1 MASITTRIESL
12 DKDIAVILRDDLSP
26 QARSRAFGQFA
37 REIIAE
43 TDAQND
49 SVAGRD
55 VKYQTFV
62 DGSKSDNLEAAKSV
76 IVAEWETLTD
86 SFEWIEE
93 QLILHSPRG
102 PDVNGHYGESH
113 VFLADGV
120 EADPAKPP
128 PDMTEGVFV
137 NAKKYARKLEKLY
150 GVYQTVAAMAAS
162 RFGQSVRV
170 RYAFASYAGERQPAI
185 VITPK

>member
-1 MASITTRIESL
+1 MATVTTRIESL
-12 DKDIAVILRDDLSP
+12 DKDIEVILKNDLSP
-26 QARSRAFGQFA
+26 EARSRAFGQFA
-37 REIIAE
+37 REVIEE

-62 DGSKSDNLEAAKSV
+62 DGAKSDNLESAKSV

-120 EADPAKPP
+120 EANPAKPP
-128 PDMTEGVFV
+128 PDMTEGTFI
-137 NAKKYARKLEKLY
+137 NSKKYARKLEKLY
-150 GVYQTVAAMAAS
+150 AVYQTVASLAAD

-170 RYAFASYAGERQPAI
+170 RYTFANYAGERQPAI
-185 VITPK
+185 VITPR